1 MQLQKLLLVIRQ
13 FRRWKR
19 RGDRLLVMIRRGAL
33 PEASPVAAVH
43 VHMAAQRLRGP
54 ELSAAE
60 GARVG
65 ARRPDAAAEVFRRV
79 ACEGLLLP
87 RRLAAAA
94 VRRSP
99 SRDGDRA
106 AAAAA
111 SPCSPHAPVLAYLI
125 HSGGAGGVHVIES

>member
-1 MQLQKLLLVIRQ
+1 MWLIVGGGVHVLGGGRAPQ
-13 FRRWKR
+13 
-19 RGDRLLVMIRRGAL
+19 
-33 PEASPVAAVH
+33 PEKSSVAAVDVH
-43 VHMAAQRLRGP
+43 VATECLRRP
-54 ELSAAE
+54 ELALAE